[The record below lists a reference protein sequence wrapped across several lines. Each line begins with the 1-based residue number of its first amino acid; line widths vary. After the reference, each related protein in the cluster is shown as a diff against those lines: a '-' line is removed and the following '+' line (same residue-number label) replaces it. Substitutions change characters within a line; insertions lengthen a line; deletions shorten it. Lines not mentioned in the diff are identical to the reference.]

1 MDEYGKRTVMMIY
14 NRLLDHFGP
23 QQWWPGDTNL
33 EILVGAILTQGV
45 AWRNVEKALDNLKA
59 AGKLGIHSLVTLSD
73 ENLAEFIRPTLYHRQ
88 KARKVKGMMQH
99 IIDHYDGNLD
109 MMLQTPTLQLRG
121 ELLQLWGIGPE
132 TADSILLYAGQHRIF
147 VVDAYTRR
155 IFSRLGMVPESI
167 TYENM
172 QVFMEASVP
181 AETRL
186 YNEYHALLVALGA
199 AFCRKKRPRC
209 KQCPVSPACKYQ
221 EQEKNAR
228 R

>member
-1 MDEYGKRTVMMIY
+1 MDADGKHTVMMIY

-45 AWRNVEKALDNLKA
+45 AWRNVEKAMDNLKT
-59 AGKLGIHSLVTLSD
+59 AGKLGIDSLAALSD
-73 ENLAEFIRPTLYHRQ
+73 EELAEFIRPTLYHRQ

-99 IIDHYDGNLD
+99 IIDHYDSSLD
-109 MMLQTPTLQLRG
+109 MMLKTPTLQLRQ
-121 ELLQLWGIGPE
+121 ELLQIWGIGPE

-155 IFSRLGMVPESI
+155 IFSRLGMVPENI
-167 TYENM
+167 TYGHM
-172 QVFMEASVP
+172 QAFMEARVP

-199 AFCRKKRPRC
+199 VCCGKTRPRC
-209 KQCPVSPACKYQ
+209 KQCPVSPACKYP